1 MQLKPE
7 PGRPL
12 TSLVLVFLFG
22 LMMYATPFLTW
33 WAVEDSP
40 WYLPYLIWLVI
51 IVLVAIA
58 QLRRGSDDI

>member
-1 MQLKPE
+1 MALKSE

-40 WYLPYLIWLVI
+40 WYLPYLIWLFI
-51 IVLVAIA
+51 IALVAFA
-58 QLRRGSDDI
+58 QLRRGDREL

>member
-1 MQLKPE
+1 MTSKPE
-7 PGRPL
+7 PGKPL

-40 WYLPYLIWLVI
+40 WYLPYLIWLI
-51 IVLVAIA
+51 IIALVAFA
-58 QLRRGSDDI
+58 QVRRGHHEL

>member
-1 MQLKPE
+1 MPLKPE

-40 WYLPYLIWLVI
+40 WYLPYVIWLII
-51 IVLVAIA
+51 IVLVAFA
-58 QLRRGSDDI
+58 QLRRGHHDV

>member
-1 MQLKPE
+1 MRIKRE

-33 WAVEDSP
+33 WAVEDRP
-40 WYLPYLIWLVI
+40 WYLPYLIWAI
-51 IVLVAIA
+51 IIALVAFA
-58 QLRRGSDDI
+58 QMRRGHHDL

>member
-58 QLRRGSDDI
+58 QLRRGADDI

>member
-58 QLRRGSDDI
+58 QLRRGTDDI